1 MSKNH
6 YNTSTYRD
14 AVFLAECSADAARE
28 WLRGQEVTYSSS
40 QGIPKTPDER
50 HILEYILLRRRDTLI
65 DLSLA
70 EFGRSSTVLLRVFS
84 RSNKSTRVTICSNA
98 SLFLGESLTH
108 KTDHIDLFWQLIA
121 EGSPSELCAICEN
134 PNLSSGMYQAIME
147 CWVGNESSSN
157 KITQISNERFLKI
170 VEALASN
177 PRIQIS
183 RDNSRE
189 KYFLDGYADY
199 QYNALFDE
207 CWKLALT
214 APLRQDWA
222 EALTNLYT
230 KLVIEYRPF
239 DESKLWEVLERWTID
254 GEVRYSSYAELRGLL
269 ALRCLPPS
277 LESLNHTDSAVRRA
291 FYETFNPEKEEFKNL
306 SWDSWRERDE
316 FCEIHLIRNKSI
328 WRSNSARRNLR
339 SFLWKISN
347 DDLTN
352 VGWFDELEAEYRETN
367 PDWFV
372 SEDDEDT
379 INPNQFDAIEANTAL
394 RDAIE
399 AANDINGRGSIN
411 AHIQA
416 NNAVGR
422 NVLDIDLG
430 KFGIDGYNYYNLDQS
445 KRDRLL
451 AHTRQDAASAFRHA
465 IDAFKQAREAKL
477 EARKSNVLL
486 VIITLLVLI
495 PLLVQI
501 F

>member
-28 WLRGQEVTYSSS
+28 WLRGQEVTYSRSE
-40 QGIPKTPDER
+40 GIPETPDER
-50 HILEYILLRRRDTLI
+50 HILEYILLRRRDSLI

-121 EGSPSELCAICEN
+121 EGSPSELRAICEN
-134 PNLSSGMYQAIME
+134 PNFSSGMYQAIME
-147 CWVGNESSSN
+147 CWVGNKRSSR
-157 KITQISNERFLKI
+157 KVTQISNERFLKI

-189 KYFLDGYADY
+189 KNQLDGFADY
-199 QYNALFDE
+199 QYYALYAE

-222 EALTNLYT
+222 EALNNLYA
-230 KLVIEYRPF
+230 KLFMEYSPF
-239 DESKLWEVLERWTID
+239 DEGELWQVLERWTID
-254 GEVRYSSYAELRGLL
+254 GEVKYSRYADLRQLL
-269 ALRCLPPS
+269 ARRCLPPS
-277 LESLNHTDSAVRRA
+277 LETLNHTDGAVRRA
-291 FYETFNPEKEEFKNL
+291 FYETYNPEKEEFKNL

-316 FCEIHLIRNKSI
+316 FCEYYLIRNKNI

-339 SFLWKISN
+339 NFLWNISN

-352 VGWFDELEAEYRETN
+352 VDWFDELEAEYRETN
-367 PDWFV
+367 PDWFA

-379 INPNQFDAIEANTAL
+379 VTPNQFDEIEANTAL
-394 RDAIE
+394 HYAIE
-399 AANDINGRGSIN
+399 AANEINGRGSIDSQ
-411 AHIQA
+411 IQA
-416 NNAVGR
+416 NNAVAR

-430 KFGIDGYNYYNLDQS
+430 KFGVDDYSSYNLDQS

-451 AHTRQDAASAFRHA
+451 AHARQDAASAFGHA
-465 IDAFKQAREAKL
+465 KDAFKQASEAKL
-477 EARKSNVLL
+477 EARKSNALS
-486 VIITLLVLI
+486 VIITLLLLI
-495 PLLVQI
+495 LLLVQI